1 MLKPNRRILTAIAEP
16 IGVNTEKLFQQLTG
30 IVGQGNLDQ
39 SADTIGLI
47 DSSTS
52 ALAAVSP
59 GSTAEVVAIIK
70 AAEAEGVA
78 LIPCGGGTE
87 IQTGYPPA
95 GDRPYL
101 LLRSARMDK
110 ITDFQPDDLTATV
123 EPGVTLAALQQHVA
137 SRRLFLALDVPK
149 AEQATLGGI
158 VSSATSGFWRPS
170 YGAPRDLVIG
180 LKAIMTGGVEVK
192 GGGKVVKNVAGYDI
206 CKLFTGARGTLGFL
220 TELTFKLRPLPEA
233 DRTLAW
239 NAPDLEEAVRLG
251 LELHHAQLAS
261 TFLVATNEPEGVPRL
276 VVGLQGVSARVDWQV
291 NEFSRRVSAAR
302 WNSLPNIMPPSELAA
317 LRDRLAPFEATGTFA
332 SRIAMLP
339 SQLSAF
345 VAALADLPQI
355 RATVHCAS
363 GIVSLSAN
371 DVTSDTV
378 RRVKTLLPKDANVVW
393 TRLDAALA
401 EQEKIALFG
410 ETRAEFGLQQALKK
424 ALDLRNTFSPGRF
437 LGKL

>member
-1 MLKPNRRILTAIAEP
+1 
-16 IGVNTEKLFQQLTG
+16 
-30 IVGQGNLDQ
+30 
-39 SADTIGLI
+39 
-47 DSSTS
+47 
-52 ALAAVSP
+52 AA
-59 GSTAEVVAIIK
+59 
-70 AAEAEGVA
+70 
-78 LIPCGGGTE
+78 
-87 IQTGYPPA
+87 
-95 GDRPYL
+95 DRPYL
-101 LLRSARMDK
+101 LVRSARMDK
-110 ITDFQPDDLTATV
+110 ITDFQPDDLTATA

-137 SRRLFLALDVPK
+137 SRRLFLALDVPM
-149 AEQATLGGI
+149 AEQTTLGGI
-158 VSSATSGFWRPS
+158 VSSALSGFWRPA

-180 LKAIMTGGVEVK
+180 LRAVMADGVEVK
-192 GGGKVVKNVAGYDI
+192 GGGKVVKNVAGYDL
-206 CKLFTGARGTLGFL
+206 CKLFTGARGTMGFL
-220 TELTFKLRPLPEA
+220 TELTFKLRPVPEA

-239 NAPDLEEAVRLG
+239 NAPDLGEAVRLG
-251 LELHHAQLAS
+251 LELHQAQLAS

-291 NEFSRRVSAAR
+291 NEFGRRVSAAR
-302 WNSLPNIMPPSELAA
+302 WNSLPNIIPPPELIG
-317 LRDRLAPFEATGTFA
+317 LRDRMAANGPAGSFA
-332 SRIAMLP
+332 VRIAMLP

-371 DVTSDTV
+371 DVTPDTV

-393 TRLDAALA
+393 TRLDAILA

-424 ALDLRNTFSPGRF
+424 SLDPRNTFCPGRF